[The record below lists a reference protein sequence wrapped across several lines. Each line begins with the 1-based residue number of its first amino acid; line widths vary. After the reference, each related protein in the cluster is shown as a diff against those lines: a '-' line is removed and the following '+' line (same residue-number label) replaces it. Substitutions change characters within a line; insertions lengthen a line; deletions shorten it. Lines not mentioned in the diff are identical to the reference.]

1 MLAQMFRETERY
13 LKCRWN
19 KGDILDGLYRYGRM
33 LPRKNILYVQVEIIK
48 GRSVKGVD
56 GMDIGKSNRVLFL
69 YSRLAQGQKLKKN
82 ELAEEFGISDKSI
95 QRDFEAIRVFL
106 DRKDVEDGVRMQL
119 VYDHQEKAYHLE
131 QDNRMNLSNTEILA
145 VSKIL
150 LESRAFTRQEMMDI
164 LDKLVA
170 NCVPKKNLKLV
181 EEMLSNE
188 RHHYVELQHHR
199 PFMDKLMPLAT
210 AIKEN
215 RVIRIKYE
223 KMKGKETVER
233 RLEPLAILF
242 SEYYFYLVGFI
253 EGIDKEKAFEN
264 ANDPFPTIYRID
276 RVKELELLDEWFRIP
291 RINRFEEGEFR
302 KRIQFMFGGKLRKVR
317 FKYLGESVE
326 AVLDRL
332 PTAKVIGEEDGA
344 YVVVAEVFG
353 KGIDMWVRSQG
364 ELISDYQTL

>member
-1 MLAQMFRETERY
+1 MDV
-13 LKCRWN
+13 
-19 KGDILDGLYRYGRM
+19 G
-33 LPRKNILYVQVEIIK
+33 KN
-48 GRSVKGVD
+48 
-56 GMDIGKSNRVLFL
+56 NRVLFL
-69 YSRLAQGQKLKKN
+69 YSRLLEGQKLKKG
-82 ELAEEFGISDKSI
+82 ELAEEFGVSDKSI
-95 QRDFEAIRVFL
+95 QRDFESIRDFL
-106 DRKDVEDGVRMQL
+106 DRKDIEEEGRMRL
-119 VYDHQEKAYHLE
+119 AYDYKEKAYRLE
-131 QDNRMNLSNTEILA
+131 RDDRMNLSNEEILA

-150 LESRAFTRQEMMDI
+150 LESRAFTKKEMMGI
-164 LDKLVA
+164 LDKLVV

-181 EEMLSNE
+181 EDMLMNE

-223 KMKGKETVER
+223 KIKGKETVER
-233 RLEPLAILF
+233 KLEPLAILF

-253 EGIDKEKAFEN
+253 EGIDKEKVFEN

-276 RVKELELLDEWFRIP
+276 RIKELEPLDELFMIP
-291 RINRFEEGEFR
+291 SSKRFEEGEFR
-302 KRIQFMFGGKLRKVR
+302 KRIQFMFGGRLRKVR

-332 PTAKVIGEEDGA
+332 PTAKVIAEEGGA
-344 YVVVAEVFG
+344 FVVEAEVFG

-364 ELISDYQTL
+364 DLITDYEVIH